1 MSFDLLSMVYAEL
14 ISEEKIAESLADIEF
29 QAQKNHLCNLI
40 NAKAGLEHRYYPYD
54 LKGLKLTKLG
64 MIPSLI
70 PSVPTGDNRTKSIL
84 ILFAYTNFDFIY
96 IINTYIASSRI

>member
-1 MSFDLLSMVYAEL
+1 MMKCRYKKDFSGL
-14 ISEEKIAESLADIEF
+14 IGGF
-29 QAQKNHLCNLI
+29 G
-40 NAKAGLEHRYYPYD
+40 AKAGLEHRSYPYD
-54 LKGLKLTKLG
+54 LKRVKLIMLG

-70 PSVPTGDNRTKSIL
+70 PSVPIGDNRTKSIS

>member
-1 MSFDLLSMVYAEL
+1 MMKCRYKKDFSGL
-14 ISEEKIAESLADIEF
+14 IGGFGA
-29 QAQKNHLCNLI
+29 N
-40 NAKAGLEHRYYPYD
+40 AGLEHRSYPYD
-54 LKGLKLTKLG
+54 LKRVKLIMLG

-70 PSVPTGDNRTKSIL
+70 PSVPIGDNRTKSIS

>member
-1 MSFDLLSMVYAEL
+1 MCSDGFRPKKKPFGFNFSKLLTVTDVLERT
-14 ISEEKIAESLADIEF
+14 
-29 QAQKNHLCNLI
+29 NG
-40 NAKAGLEHRYYPYD
+40 AKAGLEHRYYPYD
-54 LKGLKLTKLG
+54 IKGLKLTKLG

>member
-1 MSFDLLSMVYAEL
+1 MFAGTDCADAGAEGDVYAGQGG
-14 ISEEKIAESLADIEF
+14 IDGD
-29 QAQKNHLCNLI
+29 
-40 NAKAGLEHRYYPYD
+40 AKAELEHRYYPYD

>member
-1 MSFDLLSMVYAEL
+1 MARISVIKKRPLMSIDVPMVRRCEG
-14 ISEEKIAESLADIEF
+14 
-29 QAQKNHLCNLI
+29 
-40 NAKAGLEHRYYPYD
+40 AKAGLEHRNYPYD
-54 LKGLKLTKLG
+54 LKRVKLIMLG

-84 ILFAYTNFDFIY
+84 ILFAYTNFNFIY

>member
-1 MSFDLLSMVYAEL
+1 MAQEGGVQGMS
-14 ISEEKIAESLADIEF
+14 
-29 QAQKNHLCNLI
+29 
-40 NAKAGLEHRYYPYD
+40 AKAGLEHRSYPYD
-54 LKGLKLTKLG
+54 LKRVKLIMLG

-70 PSVPTGDNRTKSIL
+70 PSVPIGDNRTKSIS

>member
-1 MSFDLLSMVYAEL
+1 MARLKDLFIGCFDIDVWGLG
-14 ISEEKIAESLADIEF
+14 F
-29 QAQKNHLCNLI
+29 G
-40 NAKAGLEHRYYPYD
+40 AKAGLEHRNYPYD
-54 LKGLKLTKLG
+54 LKRVKLIMLG

-84 ILFAYTNFDFIY
+84 ILFAYTNLNFIY

>member
-1 MSFDLLSMVYAEL
+1 MDREFQTQKKPPLSDFDL
-14 ISEEKIAESLADIEF
+14 
-29 QAQKNHLCNLI
+29 HLLVP
-40 NAKAGLEHRYYPYD
+40 KAGLEHRSYPYD
-54 LKGLKLTKLG
+54 LKRVKLIMLG

-70 PSVPTGDNRTKSIL
+70 PSVPIGDNRTKSIS

>member
-1 MSFDLLSMVYAEL
+1 MS
-14 ISEEKIAESLADIEF
+14 
-29 QAQKNHLCNLI
+29 
-40 NAKAGLEHRYYPYD
+40 AKAELEHRYYPYD

-70 PSVPTGDNRTKSIL
+70 PSVPIGDNRTKSIS